1 MRLTLIA
8 LLLAGVAGCDPTPD
22 PEFEA
27 TLKAA
32 EQGDADAQ
40 FYLGEIYESGI
51 HANGEDVPQNYAEAM
66 KWWLKAAE
74 QGNAEAKFKLGL
86 MYYDGDGVPQDYAEA
101 MKWYRKAAEQ
111 GDAVAQLFL
120 GYLYFEGEGV
130 PKDDVEA
137 YVWFSIAAINTNNE
151 SDPDDPDHWIEEAK
165 GIVARE
171 KARLT
176 PNQLIAAEK
185 RIEELTEQIN
195 ANKAK

>member
-8 LLLAGVAGCDPTPD
+8 LLLAGVEGCDSEPDDRAVIRFEEPKPESENGGDKKPD

-27 TLKAA
+27 T
-32 EQGDADAQ
+32 
-40 FYLGEIYESGI
+40 
-51 HANGEDVPQNYAEAM
+51 
-66 KWWLKAAE
+66 LKAAE